1 MSSALPKEQQSA
13 YERWELAS
21 FAEGHVTPARKRDQP
36 LPEVQQ
42 QLKLLADT
50 ARKDGYA
57 HGLGEGYAAGMQQAQ
72 QAMQADRQ
80 ALAALTAALNQGL
93 QKSDRQVA
101 EHLLQLAL
109 DIAQAML
116 KQKLAVDETAIL
128 PIVAEAVQSLPY
140 VQQPASIRINPLDA
154 AAIRHYLAETQD
166 QPWRI
171 VEDAHIERG
180 GCQIET
186 GANQLDASNA
196 TRWKRIGEALNQPAD
211 WNAP

>member
-13 YERWELAS
+13 YERWEMAS
-21 FAEGHVTPARKRDQP
+21 FAEGHITPARKRDQP

-42 QLKLLADT
+42 QLKLLAET

-57 HGLGEGYAAGMQQAQ
+57 QGLGEGYAAGMQQAQ

-80 ALAALTAALNQGL
+80 ALAALTTSLDKSL
-93 QKSDRQVA
+93 QKSEQQIA

-109 DIAQAML
+109 DIAGAML
-116 KQKLAVDETAIL
+116 KQKLAVDETTIL
-128 PIVAEAVQSLPY
+128 PIVAEAIQSLPY

-154 AAIRHYLAETQD
+154 AAIRHYMMETQD

-171 VEDAHIERG
+171 VEDAHMERG
-180 GCQIET
+180 GCHIET
-186 GANQLDASNA
+186 GANQVDASNA
-196 TRWKRIGEALNQPAD
+196 TRWKRISEALNQASD
-211 WNAP
+211 WNAQ